1 MICLGIE
8 STAHTFG
15 VAIVKKTGDGEFD
28 GWAVLANERKA
39 FTTEEGGM
47 IPAKVSDHHVEHC
60 GIVLAAAL
68 AKANVTMQAV
78 DLIAFSQ
85 SPGIGNSLRIG
96 ASMARSLALQHN
108 TELIGVNHC
117 VAHLEVGRVFGKVD
131 DPVLLYASGA
141 NTQVIALEAGTY
153 RVFGET
159 LDTGVGNFLDTLGR
173 SLGMG
178 FPAGPAIEQAAKN
191 GTYYP
196 LPYAVKGMDIALSG
210 LLTAA
215 ERAHKE
221 GMSTEDV
228 CASVQ
233 ETAFA
238 MLTEVAERAL
248 AHTGKTSLVLGGGVA
263 CNARLQAMCKAMC
276 DARGVTFYAPE
287 KQFLIDNA
295 AMIALTG
302 IVMRRTGQPIAVEE
316 ARIDP
321 RERTDQV
328 AVHWR

>member
-1 MICLGIE
+1 MLCLGIE

-15 VAIVKKTGDGEFD
+15 IAIVRKTGTSEFD
-28 GWAVLANERKA
+28 GWEVLANERKA
-39 FTTEEGGM
+39 FTTTEGGM

-60 GIVLAAAL
+60 GAVLAAAL
-68 AKANVTMQAV
+68 TKANVHLADINLV
-78 DLIAFSQ
+78 AFSQ
-85 SPGIGNSLRIG
+85 APGIGNSLRIG
-96 ASMARSLALQHN
+96 ASMARSLALRN
-108 TELIGVNHC
+108 NCELIGVNHC
-117 VAHLEVGRVFGKVD
+117 VAHLEVGRIFGNVQ

-178 FPAGPAIEQAAKN
+178 FPAGPAIEQAALT
-191 GTYYP
+191 GTYHP
-196 LPYAVKGMDIALSG
+196 LPYAVKGMDVAFSG

-215 ERAHKE
+215 EKAHKT
-221 GMSTEDV
+221 GMSVPDI

-238 MLTEVAERAL
+238 MLTEIAERAL
-248 AHTGKTSLVLGGGVA
+248 AHTEKPSLVLGGGVA

-276 DARGVTFYAPE
+276 DARGVTFYAPQ

-302 IVMRRTGQPIAVEE
+302 IVMRMHGPPIAIE
-316 ARIDP
+316 ASAVNP
-321 RERTDQV
+321 RERTDHV
-328 AVHWR
+328 SVYWR